1 MKVKTTR
8 CFYDLK
14 DDTYRKEGD
23 IFEVNKD
30 RFDELNSKVPGF
42 VEEVKEV
49 KKEEKQEEKK
59 KASKK

>member
-42 VEEVKEV
+42 VEEVKEIKE
-49 KKEEKQEEKK
+49 KKEEGE

>member
-30 RFDELNSKVPGF
+30 RFDELNSKVSGF
-42 VEEVKEV
+42 VEEVKEIKE
-49 KKEEKQEEKK
+49 KKEEGK